1 MHNKVVKL
9 AIAAVVALLLAV
21 WAGVG
26 RQPQESM
33 PELTALA
40 PGLREGLNDITR
52 VRLTGAASAPIVTLE
67 KGESGWKVTEKSGY
81 PADIVKVREFLLKL
95 ADATLVEQ
103 KTADPELHA
112 KLGVEDIGKA
122 DAKGALLEIE
132 GLKEPVKLIIGNY
145 NGQGGDSTFVRR
157 ADDNQ
162 SWLAKGNFTV
172 DKTSANWL
180 RRDLVDVATNRIEEV
195 AITADGKTLR
205 VFKSKPDD
213 ANYTVADIPRGRE
226 VSSEFVANGLASVLS
241 GLRFDDVM
249 PAGSAEP
256 GQAKVFDAR
265 YRFFD
270 GLEVRAEA
278 WEVDGK
284 DYARFSASV
293 DEARAATAVEAEQA
307 KARSQYE
314 TAKAAAEAE
323 AKATADAAKSAEGD
337 TATAAA
343 ANAATPAAAPA
354 VPEAPLAVSDPAKD
368 RDERL
373 AKLRTEA
380 EEMNKT
386 FEGWTF
392 VIPSFK
398 YANMN
403 KTMDDMLKPKS

>member
-95 ADATLVEQ
+95 ADATLIEQ

-112 KLGVEDIGKA
+112 KLGVEDIAKA

-157 ADDNQ
+157 AEDNQ

-398 YANMN
+398 YANIN

>member
-40 PGLREGLNDITR
+40 PGLRDGVNDITR
-52 VRLTGAASAPIVTLE
+52 IKLTGAASAPIVTLE
-67 KGESGWKVTEKSGY
+67 KGESGWKVTEKGGY

-95 ADATLVEQ
+95 ADATLIEQ

-256 GQAKVFDAR
+256 GQAKVFDVR

-284 DYARFSASV
+284 DYARFSALV

-323 AKATADAAKSAEGD
+323 AKATADAAKPTEGD

-354 VPEAPLAVSDPAKD
+354 VPEAPPAVSDPAKD

>member
-95 ADATLVEQ
+95 ADATLIEQ

-112 KLGVEDIGKA
+112 KLGVEDIAKA

-284 DYARFSASV
+284 DHARFSASV

-323 AKATADAAKSAEGD
+323 AKATADAAKPAEGD

>member
-95 ADATLVEQ
+95 ADATLIEQ

-112 KLGVEDIGKA
+112 KLGVEDIAKA

-157 ADDNQ
+157 AEDNQ

-284 DYARFSASV
+284 DHARFSASV

-323 AKATADAAKSAEGD
+323 AKATADAAKPAEGD
-337 TATAAA
+337 TATAVA